1 MKLGMIGLGKMG
13 FNLALNLLNHGHD
26 LVVSDIH
33 PQKGLELAERGAL
46 PASSLEE
53 MVTKLEP
60 PRIVWVMVPAGEIV
74 AGVIDT
80 LAGLLEAG
88 DIIIDGGNSHYKE
101 SIVRAGKLRER
112 GIYLFDAG
120 TSGGTEGAEHGAC
133 IMVGGNAEV
142 FTGIEPLFRDLAVE
156 RGYLYSGESGSGHFL
171 KMIHNG
177 IEYGM
182 MQAIAEGFE
191 LLEKS
196 SFDYNYENVAQ
207 LWSNGSVIRGWLMEL
222 AQNAFAKDPKLSGI
236 RGVMHSSGEGKW
248 TVQTALDLE
257 ASTPVIALSLLMRY
271 RSLEDDTFHGKVVAA
286 LRNEFGGH
294 AVVQGEQQ

>member
-13 FNLALNLLNHGHD
+13 FNLALNLMNHGHE
-26 LVVSDIH
+26 LVVSDIN
-33 PQKGLELAERGAL
+33 PQMGLQLAERGAL
-46 PASSLEE
+46 AASSLEE
-53 MVTKLEP
+53 VVAKLEH
-60 PRIVWVMVPAGEIV
+60 PRIVWVMLPAGEIV
-74 AGVIDT
+74 GGVIES
-80 LAGLLEAG
+80 LSRLLDAG

-101 SIVRAGKLRER
+101 SVARAEKLRER

-133 IMVGGNAEV
+133 LMVGGDPEV
-142 FTGIEPLFRDLAVE
+142 FKDIEPLFRDLAVE
-156 RGYLYSGESGSGHFL
+156 RGYLYAGESGSGHFL

-182 MQAIAEGFE
+182 MQSIAEGFE

-196 SFDYNYENVAQ
+196 PFDFNYEQVAG

-236 RGVMHSSGEGKW
+236 RGVMQSSGEGKW

-294 AVVQGEQQ
+294 AVVQEKD